1 MLEPSLVTKIPF
13 KQDSNYYYKH
23 GLQKDNIH
31 MDIYQCYNT
40 TIFSIA
46 SFKIGYT

>member
-23 GLQKDNIH
+23 GLQNDNIH
-31 MDIYQCYNT
+31 MDINVIIQQ
-40 TIFSIA
+40 FSA
-46 SFKIGYT
+46 LPHSK